1 MRDNR
6 VTQKLFFLLEEVPYW
21 ETINN
26 YLKDVHPEELQETI
40 CKLVKGLIRRDYWQV
55 VVDGTQLYS
64 SREKL
69 DGKCLYRVHNR
80 GTEKEYTEY

>member
-1 MRDNR
+1 M
-6 VTQKLFFLLEEVPYW
+6 PYW

-40 CKLVKGLIRRDYWQV
+40 CKLVKGLIRSRAFEKAWIRREYWQV